1 MHGMGASY
9 WKPVQT
15 GTQSEL
21 SDAVWIQRTLN
32 LPDSKF
38 LPAAYQFSLPQS
50 PHWAARAEGA
60 TIRQE
65 QLHLPKDMLDPLI
78 IETAGGVMAP
88 LREDLLYIDIMK
100 DWQLPVVL
108 VLDNYLG
115 CINHTLLSVEALR
128 SRNIPLAGLIYN
140 RNPHPEISYVI
151 EQQTQ
156 LPVLGTLPPIKDW
169 SPEGLLEIYQ
179 ALDFVQEEQ
188 TTESLS

>member
-1 MHGMGASY
+1 
-9 WKPVQT
+9 
-15 GTQSEL
+15 
-21 SDAVWIQRTLN
+21 
-32 LPDSKF
+32 
-38 LPAAYQFSLPQS
+38 
-50 PHWAARAEGA
+50 
-60 TIRQE
+60 
-65 QLHLPKDMLDPLI
+65 
-78 IETAGGVMAP
+78 
-88 LREDLLYIDIMK
+88 
-100 DWQLPVVL
+100 VL
-108 VLDNYLG
+108 VVDNYLG